1 MSFECNFSKDDG
13 GLMYPSWTINGT
25 YKILHHNNVKKKQ
38 KKTISQK
45 EPDPNMPHP
54 TKTSAAKTW

>member
-25 YKILHHNNVKKKQ
+25 YKILHHNNVEKP
-38 KKTISQK
+38 ISQK